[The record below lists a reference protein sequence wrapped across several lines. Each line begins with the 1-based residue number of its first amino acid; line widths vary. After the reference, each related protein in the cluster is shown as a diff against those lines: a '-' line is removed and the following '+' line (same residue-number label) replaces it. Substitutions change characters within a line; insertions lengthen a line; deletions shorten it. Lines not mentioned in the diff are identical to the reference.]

1 MDTDSRISC
10 GNNVTTITLVS
21 SSSPDDSG
29 LDMAGEDVRD
39 TTEDCDE
46 TDSYITMS
54 DTSSTSTESE
64 TVKNDCD
71 VEVDEKESCPIF
83 KDFYQN
89 CEDSQDDG
97 DVGPHIS
104 SDIVVPKT
112 IGYPEMNEAKSRK
125 NILQKSV
132 RLFSRRSKDQKS
144 LMVKSKS
151 EGNIKELIDKEPR
164 QSLLQSLYR
173 GFSSMS
179 FRCPEQKTDD
189 ITYHQENTG
198 YLSLGAE
205 LFSLNENQMTV
216 QKLKSR
222 EAQMQSLPFM
232 AQPPEEGQTSIFS
245 CFTNVGTKPLMPNHR
260 SVMRPRDI
268 KVGIILYR
276 LQTRIEYFSS
286 SQRKLN
292 VVN

>member
-1 MDTDSRISC
+1 MSVDTRISS
-10 GNNVTTITLVS
+10 GNNVTTITLL
-21 SSSPDDSG
+21 SSSPEDSG
-29 LDMAGEDVRD
+29 LDMAGEDVKD
-39 TTEDCDE
+39 AAEDGDE

-54 DTSSTSTESE
+54 DSSSTSTESD
-64 TVKNDCD
+64 TVKNDL
-71 VEVDEKESCPIF
+71 EVDDKESSPIF

-89 CEDSQDDG
+89 CDDSQDDG
-97 DVGPHIS
+97 DVVPHIS

-112 IGYPEMNEAKSRK
+112 IGYPEMNDGKLRK

-132 RLFSRRSKDQKS
+132 RLFSRRSKDQKA
-144 LMVKSKS
+144 LLVKSKS
-151 EGNIKELIDKEPR
+151 EGNIKELIDKEPK
-164 QSLLQSLYR
+164 QSLIQSLYR

-189 ITYHQENTG
+189 ITYNEGNTC

-216 QKLKSR
+216 QKLRNR
-222 EAQMQSLPFM
+222 EAQMQSLPFI
-232 AQPPEEGQTSIFS
+232 AQPQEENQTSIFS

-276 LQTRIEYFSS
+276 LQ
-286 SQRKLN
+286 N
-292 VVN
+292 